1 MRKVK
6 EDTQSSV
13 SLNNVGSGS
22 IEGIG
27 VGPRGEPGVSSKT
40 KNLANLLKND
50 FSVLLINMHFSIYI
64 KSNTIS

>member
-6 EDTQSSV
+6 EDTQSSI

-40 KNLANLLKND
+40 KKLRIL
-50 FSVLLINMHFSIYI
+50 FPMI
-64 KSNTIS
+64 KRKSLRDITKEV